1 MDKIIC
7 GVDEAGRGSAVGEIY
22 CCAVVLKDTVIIKG
36 LTDSKLLTAKKRE
49 ALASEI
55 KDKAESWNI
64 ATASLDDI
72 IKFNVLGA
80 TLRAMTRAVEGLSVK
95 PQLVLVD
102 GNQSPTLSVPV
113 KTIIKGDLTVKAI
126 SAASIIAKIARDQS
140 MIELHDIY
148 PEYGFNKHKGYLT
161 KSHFEA
167 LSKYGPCPA
176 HRITFA
182 PIKKLNETPGLFEFI

>member
-1 MDKIIC
+1 M
-7 GVDEAGRGSAVGEIY
+7 EYRYFAYFSY
-22 CCAVVLKDTVIIKG
+22 
-36 LTDSKLLTAKKRE
+36 
-49 ALASEI
+49 SEI

-126 SAASIIAKIARDQS
+126 SAASIIAKVARDQS